1 MLACIAHDPGVLLRE
16 ISERVGITERAAH
29 RIVTELADGG
39 YITRERNGRRNQ
51 YTIQSGLPLPDRL
64 GRVQRISDLL
74 TILIGAERRARRHLR
89 GAGGDERQGGSVL
102 MSSDTSTETPIRSR
116 SGKLRVVVVG
126 GGVAALETVLALA
139 DIAPTVPL

>member
-1 MLACIAHDPGVLLRE
+1 MTEPAPHRWKFLTNHAQVLACIAHDPGVLLRE

-39 YITRERNGRRNQ
+39 YITRERIGRRNQ

-74 TILIGAERRARRHLR
+74 SILIGTTAEGPANEALVEVAKPKVAKPRT
-89 GAGGDERQGGSVL
+89 AGG
-102 MSSDTSTETPIRSR
+102 
-116 SGKLRVVVVG
+116 
-126 GGVAALETVLALA
+126 
-139 DIAPTVPL
+139 

>member
-1 MLACIAHDPGVLLRE
+1 MTEDTVPRWKFLTNHAQVLACIANDPGVLLRE

-39 YITRERNGRRNQ
+39 YIKRERNGRRNH

-74 TILIGAERRARRHLR
+74 AVLIGASPDR
-89 GAGGDERQGGSVL
+89 GSDGKPSAGTIPSQSAGIVRD
-102 MSSDTSTETPIRSR
+102 SSLPH
-116 SGKLRVVVVG
+116 GP
-126 GGVAALETVLALA
+126 A
-139 DIAPTVPL
+139 DG

>member
-1 MLACIAHDPGVLLRE
+1 MTEATAHRWKFLTNHAQVLACIAHDPGVLLRE

-29 RIVTELADGG
+29 RIVTELTEGG

-74 TILIGAERRARRHLR
+74 TILIGTGEGGPDTPVLTPSK
-89 GAGGDERQGGSVL
+89 GSKAGKNGNA
-102 MSSDTSTETPIRSR
+102 
-116 SGKLRVVVVG
+116 GK
-126 GGVAALETVLALA
+126 
-139 DIAPTVPL
+139 